1 MNFLD
6 HLPVLIIII
15 PLITAPLCVLFDH
28 ARLSW
33 LLTLIATFTSF
44 GGCIQLLE
52 TVSRSGPISYS
63 LGGWEPPWGIEYRV
77 DLLSIILLLLLTG
90 ISSLVVLF
98 ARHSVEQEICK
109 NRIVPFYATLLLAI
123 AGLSGICVSGD
134 VFNLFVFLEISSIA
148 SYTLITLGKDRRAL
162 NAAFKYLVM
171 GTIGAT
177 FILIGIGFLYM
188 HTGTLN
194 MQDLSE
200 RLPALYDNRTIR
212 AGFAFLTVGICL
224 KLALFPLHLWLP
236 NAYAYAPSVVS
247 AFLAATATK
256 VAVYMLLRFLLSVFD
271 IEFSLRTMPLDFILL
286 LLGSIA
292 IISSS
297 LVAIFQVNLKRLLAY
312 SSIAQLGYI
321 ALSIGLASKLG
332 ITSAVIHLFN
342 HALMKGA
349 LFLALGAMVYKVGGS
364 ELSHCKGMFKRMPL
378 TSTALIIGGLSLIG
392 IPGTAGFISKWYMIN
407 ASLEAGLWP
416 IAVLILFGSLL
427 AVVYVW
433 KMIEALISP
442 ISDSSTPNSL
452 PMSKAP
458 IDEAPISMLIPIWV
472 LVLANLFYGLN
483 TELTASLAQQATSTL
498 IGGG

>member
-1 MNFLD
+1 MSVVD
-6 HLPVLIIII
+6 HLPILIIII
-15 PLITAPLCVLFDH
+15 PLIAAPLCVLFDS
-28 ARLSW
+28 AKVSW
-33 LLTLIATFTSF
+33 LLALAACIFSF
-44 GGCIQLLE
+44 IGSIKLLN
-52 TVSRSGPISYS
+52 TITASGPISYS
-63 LGGWEPPWGIEYRV
+63 LGGWQPPWGIEYRL
-77 DLLSIILLLLLTG
+77 DLLSIILLLLLTS
-90 ISSLVVLF
+90 IASLVVLF
-98 ARHSVEQEICK
+98 ARYSVEQEISK

-123 AGLSGICVSGD
+123 AGLSGICISGD

-148 SYTLITLGKDRRAL
+148 SYTLISLGKDRRAL

-188 HTGTLN
+188 QTGTLN

-200 RLPALYDNRTIR
+200 RLPSLYDNRTIR

-256 VAVYMLLRFLLSVFD
+256 VAVYMLLRFLLTVFD
-271 IEFSLRTMPLDFILL
+271 FNFSLNTMPLDVILIA
-286 LLGSIA
+286 LGSVA
-292 IISSS
+292 IVSSS

-321 ALSIGLASKLG
+321 SLSIGLASKLG
-332 ITSAVIHLFN
+332 IASAIIHLFN

-349 LFLALGAMVYKVGGS
+349 LFLALGAMIYKVGGA
-364 ELSHCKGMFKRMPL
+364 ELKHCQGMLKRMPL
-378 TSTALIIGGLSLIG
+378 TSLAIIIGGLSLIG

-416 IAVLILFGSLL
+416 LALLILFGSLL
-427 AVVYVW
+427 AIIYVW
-433 KMIEALISP
+433 KMVEAITLQP
-442 ISDSSTPNSL
+442 STSTATTPL
-452 PMSKAP
+452 TR
-458 IDEAPISMLIPIWV
+458 DEAPMTMLVPIWA
-472 LVLANLFYGLN
+472 LVIANIYYGIN
-483 TELTASLAQQATSTL
+483 TELTVSLAQRAANIL
-498 IGGG
+498 VGGY

>member
-1 MNFLD
+1 MSFID
-6 HLPVLIIII
+6 HLPILIIII
-15 PLITAPLCVLFDH
+15 PLIAAPLCVLFDS
-28 ARLSW
+28 AKASW
-33 LLTLIATFTSF
+33 LLALAACISSFIGSIKLLNTITL
-44 GGCIQLLE
+44 
-52 TVSRSGPISYS
+52 SGPISYS
-63 LGGWEPPWGIEYRV
+63 LGGWQPPWGIEYRL
-77 DLLSIILLLLLTG
+77 DLLSIILLLLLTS
-90 ISSLVVLF
+90 IASLVVLF
-98 ARHSVEQEICK
+98 ARYSVEQEISK

-123 AGLSGICVSGD
+123 AGLSGICISGD

-148 SYTLITLGKDRRAL
+148 SYTLISLGKDRRAL

-188 HTGTLN
+188 QTGTLN

-200 RLPALYDNRTIR
+200 RLPSLYDNRTIR

-256 VAVYMLLRFLLSVFD
+256 VAVYMLLRFLLTVFD
-271 IEFSLRTMPLDFILL
+271 FNFSLNTMPLDVILIA
-286 LLGSIA
+286 LGSVA
-292 IISSS
+292 IVSSS

-321 ALSIGLASKLG
+321 SLSIGLASKLG
-332 ITSAVIHLFN
+332 IASAIIHLFN

-349 LFLALGAMVYKVGGS
+349 LFLALGAMIYKVGGA
-364 ELSHCKGMFKRMPL
+364 ELKHCQGMLKRMPL
-378 TSTALIIGGLSLIG
+378 TSLAIIIGGLSLIG

-416 IAVLILFGSLL
+416 LALLILFGSLL
-427 AVVYVW
+427 AIIYVW
-433 KMIEALISP
+433 KMVEAITLQP
-442 ISDSSTPNSL
+442 STSTAT
-452 PMSKAP
+452 AP
-458 IDEAPISMLIPIWV
+458 LTRDEAPLTMLVPIWA
-472 LVLANLFYGLN
+472 LVIANIYYGIN
-483 TELTASLAQQATSTL
+483 TELTVSLAQRAANIL
-498 IGGG
+498 VGGY